1 VTWEPDDIARLRE
14 YNAKTKMRLRIY
26 LQSRI
31 PRVEGQTI
39 EAVALQAKYKEGFE
53 SALRELDDLAVS
65 PDDKDDPSAGN
76 FAVM

>member
-1 VTWEPDDIARLRE
+1 VTWEPEDIARLRE
-14 YNAKTKMRLRIY
+14 YNAKTKLRLRIY

>member
-1 VTWEPDDIARLRE
+1 MTWEPDDIARLRE

>member
-1 VTWEPDDIARLRE
+1 MNWEPEDIARLRE

-31 PRVEGQTI
+31 PRVDGQTI

>member
-1 VTWEPDDIARLRE
+1 MTWEPDDIARLRE
-14 YNAKTKMRLRIY
+14 YNAKTKLRLRAY

-31 PRVEGQTI
+31 PRVDGQTI

-53 SALRELDDLAVS
+53 SALRELDELAVS

>member
-1 VTWEPDDIARLRE
+1 MTWEPDDIARLRE

-76 FAVM
+76 FAIM

>member
-76 FAVM
+76 FAIM

>member
-1 VTWEPDDIARLRE
+1 VNWEPEDIARLRE

-31 PRVEGQTI
+31 PRVDGQTI

>member
-1 VTWEPDDIARLRE
+1 MNWEPDDIARLRE

-76 FAVM
+76 FAIM

>member
-1 VTWEPDDIARLRE
+1 MSWEPEDIARLRE

-31 PRVEGQTI
+31 PRVNGKTI
-39 EAVALQAKYKEGFE
+39 EEVALEAKFKEGFE

-65 PDDKDDPSAGN
+65 PDGKDDPSAGN